1 MKIDYKINNYKH
13 KIIFCPDNQGL
24 KIKKQKNSYMM
35 LSKDLKKKYSDQ
47 KMIIVFDKKINKKI
61 VRYMVHDLKISFPK
75 ITVLM
80 TNGSKANK
88 NSKFFFKLVDIL
100 LKKNFS
106 KRSVLIS
113 CGGGVIGDVCG
124 LVSAL
129 YLRGLVHFH
138 IPTTMT
144 AIIDSCVGGKTAIN
158 YRGVINSIGT
168 YYHPE
173 NIYISKNILEL
184 IPEREYISGIPEI
197 LKCALIDNN
206 STLKMLKNVEKIR
219 NKDLKFVFKI
229 IKTTLRTK
237 IKFFKNDIY
246 EKGQRLKL
254 NFGHTFAHAIEMAL
268 DKKNK
273 PDKIRHGEAVGIG
286 ILCEIFYANG
296 KNKEFYLT
304 KKILESYNL
313 PTNISK
319 FINKKEIKNLKN
331 KIYANIFLDKKR
343 INKNPRYINLEGLG
357 KTKMSEMENFKKIK
371 KTIKEVIF

>member
-357 KTKMSEMENFKKIK
+357 KTKMSEMKNFKKIK

>member
-313 PTNISK
+313 KTKINK

-357 KTKMSEMENFKKIK
+357 KTKMSEMKNFKKIK

>member
-100 LKKNFS
+100 LKNNFS

-184 IPEREYISGIPEI
+184 IPEREYISGILEI

-206 STLKMLKNVEKIR
+206 STLK
-219 NKDLKFVFKI
+219 
-229 IKTTLRTK
+229 
-237 IKFFKNDIY
+237 
-246 EKGQRLKL
+246 
-254 NFGHTFAHAIEMAL
+254 
-268 DKKNK
+268 
-273 PDKIRHGEAVGIG
+273 
-286 ILCEIFYANG
+286 C
-296 KNKEFYLT
+296 
-304 KKILESYNL
+304 
-313 PTNISK
+313 
-319 FINKKEIKNLKN
+319 
-331 KIYANIFLDKKR
+331 
-343 INKNPRYINLEGLG
+343 
-357 KTKMSEMENFKKIK
+357 
-371 KTIKEVIF
+371 

>member
-1 MKIDYKINNYKH
+1 M
-13 KIIFCPDNQGL
+13 
-24 KIKKQKNSYMM
+24 
-35 LSKDLKKKYSDQ
+35 
-47 KMIIVFDKKINKKI
+47 
-61 VRYMVHDLKISFPK
+61 
-75 ITVLM
+75 
-80 TNGSKANK
+80 
-88 NSKFFFKLVDIL
+88 
-100 LKKNFS
+100 
-106 KRSVLIS
+106 
-113 CGGGVIGDVCG
+113 
-124 LVSAL
+124 
-129 YLRGLVHFH
+129 
-138 IPTTMT
+138 
-144 AIIDSCVGGKTAIN
+144 
-158 YRGVINSIGT
+158 INSIGT

-313 PTNISK
+313 PINISK

-357 KTKMSEMENFKKIK
+357 KTKMSEMKNFKKIK

>member
-1 MKIDYKINNYKH
+1 MVRVNKI
-13 KIIFCPDNQGL
+13 Q
-24 KIKKQKNSYMM
+24 S
-35 LSKDLKKKYSDQ
+35 
-47 KMIIVFDKKINKKI
+47 
-61 VRYMVHDLKISFPK
+61 
-75 ITVLM
+75 
-80 TNGSKANK
+80 
-88 NSKFFFKLVDIL
+88 FFKLVDIS
-100 LKKNFS
+100 LKKTFQKDRFN
-106 KRSVLIS
+106 S
-113 CGGGVIGDVCG
+113 CGGGVIWDVCG

-197 LKCALIDNN
+197 LKCSLIDNN

-254 NFGHTFAHAIEMAL
+254 NFGIHCTC
-268 DKKNK
+268 NWN
-273 PDKIRHGEAVGIG
+273 GIG
-286 ILCEIFYANG
+286 Q
-296 KNKEFYLT
+296 
-304 KKILESYNL
+304 KKQ
-313 PTNISK
+313 TW
-319 FINKKEIKNLKN
+319 
-331 KIYANIFLDKKR
+331 
-343 INKNPRYINLEGLG
+343 
-357 KTKMSEMENFKKIK
+357 
-371 KTIKEVIF
+371 

>member
-273 PDKIRHGEAVGIG
+273 PDKMRHGEAVGIG

-357 KTKMSEMENFKKIK
+357 KTKMSEMKNFKKIK

>member
-331 KIYANIFLDKKR
+331 KIYSNKFLDKKR

-357 KTKMSEMENFKKIK
+357 KTKMSEMKNFKKK

>member
-296 KNKEFYLT
+296 KNKEIYLT

-357 KTKMSEMENFKKIK
+357 KTKMSEMKNFKKIK

>member
-1 MKIDYKINNYKH
+1 MKIDYKINNSNH

-24 KIKKQKNSYMM
+24 RIKKQKTSYMM
-35 LSKDLKKKYSDQ
+35 LSKDLKKKYSGQ

-75 ITVLM
+75 INVLM

-100 LKKNFS
+100 LKNNFT
-106 KRSVLIS
+106 KKSVLIS

-124 LVSAL
+124 LASAL

-158 YRGVINSIGT
+158 YRGVINSLGT
-168 YYHPE
+168 YYHSE
-173 NIYISKNILEL
+173 NVYISKNIIGLL
-184 IPEREYISGIPEI
+184 PDREYISGIPEI

-206 STLKMLKNVEKIR
+206 STLKMLENVKKIR
-219 NKDLKFVFKI
+219 NKDMKFIFKI
-229 IKTTLRTK
+229 IKSTLRTK
-237 IKFFKNDIY
+237 IKFFKNDVY
-246 EKGQRLKL
+246 ENNERLKL

-286 ILCEIFYANG
+286 MLCEIFYANG
-296 KNKEFYLT
+296 KNREFYLT
-304 KKILESYNL
+304 KKILENFNL
-313 PTNISK
+313 PINIRK
-319 FINKKEIKNLKN
+319 FINKNEIKNLN
-331 KIYANIFLDKKR
+331 DKIYNNIFLDKKR
-343 INKNPRYINLEGLG
+343 INKNPRYINLKALG
-357 KTKMSEMENFKKIK
+357 KTKVSEMKNFKKIK
-371 KTIKEVIF
+371 TTIKEIIF

>member
-129 YLRGLVHFH
+129 YLRGLIHFH

-184 IPEREYISGIPEI
+184 ITEREYISGIPEI

-246 EKGQRLKL
+246 EKSQRLRL

-357 KTKMSEMENFKKIK
+357 KTKMSEMKNFKKIK

>member
-319 FINKKEIKNLKN
+319 FINKKEIKNIKN

-343 INKNPRYINLEGLG
+343 INKNPRYINLEGLR
-357 KTKMSEMENFKKIK
+357 KTKMSEMKNFKKIK
-371 KTIKEVIF
+371 KTIKEIIF